1 MTRQSKLTLILLV
14 VLAVWFALSP
24 SLAGE
29 RMIKFHVDEPIIIGD
44 QVYGGGDIVLAHLR
58 ISSLLELRINGQHI
72 GLLQNT
78 GWGRRP
84 HGSKPYLICTRRTD
98 GFLQMG
104 HIVFKG
110 SIAEP
115 AELHI
120 RVQAVALAP
129 GIMPIPG
136 QLPQPET
143 AVAAR

>member
-1 MTRQSKLTLILLV
+1 MTRQSKFTLSLFV

-24 SLAGE
+24 TLAGE
-29 RMIKFHVDEPIIIGD
+29 RMIEFRVDEPIIIGD
-44 QVYGGGDIVLAHLR
+44 QVYAGGEIVLAHLR

-84 HGSKPYLICTRRTD
+84 HGSKPYLVCTRRSS
-98 GFLQMG
+98 GFLQMD

-110 SIAEP
+110 SLAEP
-115 AELHI
+115 AELKI
-120 RVQAVALAP
+120 RVQAVALRP